1 MFFNLQPHKAMNTFI
16 VRAFVIVFGIFFIL
30 APIPVFALD
39 QPLMRDAV
47 DLLRK
52 AKAAD
57 DPLPLL
63 QDAENKLENA
73 ARDKGGFRVK
83 ALEQV
88 HEAIESV
95 KDGDK
100 QKTQDKIDHAIA
112 TVWAGINAGSRNRN

>member
-1 MFFNLQPHKAMNTFI
+1 MLLNLQPHKAMNTFI
-16 VRAFVIVFGIFFIL
+16 TRAFIFVFGIFFIL
-30 APIPVFALD
+30 APVPAFALD

-47 DLLRK
+47 DLFRK

-63 QDAENKLENA
+63 QDALKKLENA
-73 ARDKGGFRVK
+73 AHDKGGFRVK
-83 ALEQV
+83 AIEQV

-112 TVWAGINAGSRNRN
+112 TVWAGINSGNRNRN